1 MERPTQS
8 YAEISHQIFLYFRR
22 VAPSPSPSF
31 KKKNRSEKKDPTEK
45 DPNKCSFC
53 DFFDHKIIHC
63 NHPDC
68 RRSELP
74 ADQRLPRSEAKKPP
88 SRSNSS
94 RKHNKYSKYN
104 VQHINHIH
112 NNTSS
117 SNSHNPYANPLHNIS
132 NSSGTNSL
140 SLNSIF
146 SIIDHQD
153 PPPFLSCSLT
163 INGVSIQGLWDS
175 GASMSVITQDLVD
188 RCSMTFINK
197 KVHFTSANNVR
208 SHSLGSAHGIL
219 TFKFSKV
226 SHLTSVTKT
235 LPSIPGSNKYLLGID
250 LMKQLGL
257 LTEEGLII
265 PVQQTMLAHSNDESE
280 FDSNISMPNSSS
292 IIDNTDF
299 NKFVYDS
306 GCSIK
311 LDDDDRTNRLLNLL
325 SEFSTIFDSV
335 PHKDGIDCSPMT
347 IDFHDEES
355 TVKRKPRRLNP
366 VKQRIA
372 EETFHELVR
381 LGYAEYTNPNGKFS
395 SPVVLV
401 VYPDHRKPRL
411 TGDFS
416 GTGGINELTKTV
428 EPNLPRIADIQE
440 FLSETN
446 YIATLNLPKAFWQLN
461 LRITNV
467 TRQL

>member
-1 MERPTQS
+1 MQPLLS
-8 YAEISHQIFLYFRR
+8 
-22 VAPSPSPSF
+22 
-31 KKKNRSEKKDPTEK
+31 KKKHRSNSSDRPPKD
-45 DPNKCSFC
+45 DNCCSFC
-53 DFFDHKIIHC
+53 DSPDHKINLC

-74 ADQRLPRSEAKKPP
+74 ADQRLPRSEAKKPAT
-88 SRSNSS
+88 RSHSS
-94 RKHNKYSKYN
+94 RKQNKHSKYF
-104 VQHINHIH
+104 VQSINTIH
-112 NNTSS
+112 NDNTSS
-117 SNSHNPYANPLHNIS
+117 SDSHNPYINPLHNIS

-175 GASMSVITQDLVD
+175 GASMSVITRDLVD
-188 RCSMTFINK
+188 RCSMKFINK
-197 KVHFTSANNVR
+197 NVPFTSANNVR
-208 SHSLGSAHGIL
+208 SHSLGSAQGIL

-226 SHLTSVTKT
+226 THLTSVTKT
-235 LPSIPGSNKYLLGID
+235 LPIIPGSNKCLLGID

-265 PVQQTMLAHSNDESE
+265 PVQQTMIAQSNDESE
-280 FDSNISMPNSSS
+280 FDSNISMPNSLSV
-292 IIDNTDF
+292 IDNIDF

-306 GCSIK
+306 GCSIT
-311 LDDDDRTNRLLNLL
+311 LDDDDRTNELLNLL
-325 SEFSTIFDSV
+325 NEFSVIFDSV
-335 PHKDGIDCSPMT
+335 PHKDGIDCPPMT
-347 IDFHDEES
+347 IDFYDEES

-372 EETFHELVR
+372 KETFHELVR
-381 LGYAEYTNPNGKFS
+381 LGYAEYTTPNGKFS
-395 SPVVLV
+395 SSVVLV

-416 GTGGINELTKTV
+416 GTGGVNELTKPV
-428 EPNLPRIADIQE
+428 QPNLPRIADIQE
-440 FLSETN
+440 FLSEAD
-446 YIATLNLPKAFWQLN
+446 YIATLDLPKAFWQLN
-461 LRITNV
+461 LRITNA

>member
-1 MERPTQS
+1 MQRSATKSFSTTAGYKSRSSDQR
-8 YAEISHQIFLYFRR
+8 L
-22 VAPSPSPSF
+22 APSPSPSF
-31 KKKNRSEKKDPTEK
+31 KKRNRSEKRDPAEK

-53 DFFDHKIIHC
+53 DSTDHKINLC
-63 NHPDC
+63 NHSDC

-74 ADQRLPRSEAKKPP
+74 ANQRLPRSEAKKPP
-88 SRSNSS
+88 SRSHSNSS
-94 RKHNKYSKYN
+94 RRHNKSDKYI

-117 SNSHNPYANPLHNIS
+117 SDSHNPYANPLHNIS
-132 NSSGTNSL
+132 NSSGENSI

-146 SIIDHQD
+146 SITDHQD

-197 KVHFTSANNVR
+197 KVPFTSANNVR
-208 SHSLGSAHGIL
+208 SHSLGSAQGIL

-226 SHLTSVTKT
+226 THLTSVTKT
-235 LPSIPGSNKYLLGID
+235 LPIIPGSNKCLLGID

-257 LTEEGLII
+257 LTEQGLII

-280 FDSNISMPNSSS
+280 FDSNISMPNSLS

-306 GCSIK
+306 GYLIT

-325 SEFSTIFDSV
+325 NEFSVIFDSV
-335 PHKDGIDCSPMT
+335 PHKDGIDCPPMT
-347 IDFHDEES
+347 IDFHNEES

-381 LGYAEYTNPNGKFS
+381 
-395 SPVVLV
+395 
-401 VYPDHRKPRL
+401 
-411 TGDFS
+411 
-416 GTGGINELTKTV
+416 
-428 EPNLPRIADIQE
+428 
-440 FLSETN
+440 
-446 YIATLNLPKAFWQLN
+446 
-461 LRITNV
+461 
-467 TRQL
+467 